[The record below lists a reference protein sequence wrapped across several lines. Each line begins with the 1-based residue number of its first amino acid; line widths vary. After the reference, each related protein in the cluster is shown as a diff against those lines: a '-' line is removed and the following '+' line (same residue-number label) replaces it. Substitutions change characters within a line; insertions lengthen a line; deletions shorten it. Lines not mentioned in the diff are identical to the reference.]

1 MNGLNMQLRIV
12 RRIPMDEVRQRV
24 AVFEAKYEG
33 HLEGIPYQFA
43 EGQIKREAFE
53 DYVEWMG
60 MEHALRAYS
69 EGEDY
74 DYFTEDILELGD
86 DEISKLTPR
95 RMELMDQMSRYRVD
109 SINDLATR
117 IDRDVKNVYND
128 LKTLEG
134 LGFVR
139 LIKEGR
145 RLIPDLLVK
154 EITLLTW

>member
-1 MNGLNMQLRIV
+1 
-12 RRIPMDEVRQRV
+12 MDEVRKRV
-24 AVFEAKYEG
+24 ADIESKYG
-33 HLEGIPYQFA
+33 GRLDGIPDRFA
-43 EGQIKREAFE
+43 DGHDDREAFE

-69 EGEDY
+69 EGEDF
-74 DYFTEDILELGD
+74 DYIAEEITELGD

-95 RMELMDQMSRYRVD
+95 RMQLMDQMSRYRVD
-109 SINDLATR
+109 SINDLASR
-117 IDRDVKNVYND
+117 IGRDVKNVYND

-139 LIKEGR
+139 LVKEGR
-145 RLIPDLLVK
+145 RLVPDLLVK